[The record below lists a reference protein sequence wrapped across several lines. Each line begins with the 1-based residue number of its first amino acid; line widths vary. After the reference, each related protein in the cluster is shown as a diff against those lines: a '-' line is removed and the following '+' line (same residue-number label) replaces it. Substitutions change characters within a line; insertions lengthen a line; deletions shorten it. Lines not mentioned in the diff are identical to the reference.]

1 VVLEH
6 VDGGDLPELGEVER
20 LVEGAD
26 VRRPV
31 AEEGDRDA
39 RLAAQLERERRTRDR
54 GQPAA
59 DDRVRAQV
67 PALEVVEVH
76 RAAVAV
82 RAALDLPVELRHHLV
97 RVRAPCERVAVRAM
111 RRGEDVARDRLLAD
125 RDVEE
130 ARQLARAEALLDL
143 LLEVADQQ
151 HLLQELPQPLPGER
165 SPLALDLG
173 HEPESMLR
181 AVSPARQWQQI
192 QAGLPE
198 DWSDARLSLRLG
210 DENAA
215 RRAAALLTP
224 LQPTRSGLELRFYVA
239 RRGAGAAPSALER
252 GLARLDEERIGAELE
267 LLAAAEGVTATT
279 VTTAGTRKTLVE
291 EWDEALADLPG
302 DWSDLYAEIE
312 LTS

>member
-1 VVLEH
+1 
-6 VDGGDLPELGEVER
+6 
-20 LVEGAD
+20 
-26 VRRPV
+26 
-31 AEEGDRDA
+31 
-39 RLAAQLERERRTRDR
+39 
-54 GQPAA
+54 
-59 DDRVRAQV
+59 
-67 PALEVVEVH
+67 
-76 RAAVAV
+76 
-82 RAALDLPVELRHHLV
+82 
-97 RVRAPCERVAVRAM
+97 M
-111 RRGEDVARDRLLAD
+111 
-125 RDVEE
+125 
-130 ARQLARAEALLDL
+130 
-143 LLEVADQQ
+143 
-151 HLLQELPQPLPGER
+151 
-165 SPLALDLG
+165 
-173 HEPESMLR
+173 
-181 AVSPARQWQQI
+181 SPARQWQQI

-312 LTS
+312 LTSSDYLEPAAIALAPLNPARFGGTPGFRFRCARLFGYGASPQMVRRCLTRLAERGIPGELRILRTLADTRPVATQGPVWYVGGKVV